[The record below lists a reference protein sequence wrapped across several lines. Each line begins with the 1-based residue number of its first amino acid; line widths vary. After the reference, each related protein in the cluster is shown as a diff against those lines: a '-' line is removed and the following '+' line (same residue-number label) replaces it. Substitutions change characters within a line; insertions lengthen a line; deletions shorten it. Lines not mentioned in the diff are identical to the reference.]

1 MDGTTS
7 YDDNTPNKK
16 HETPRLSLKKPKN
29 KNLFN
34 IEKDNDSQQMIG
46 SDIKYTP
53 KLGL

>member
-7 YDDNTPNKK
+7 YDNTPNKK

-34 IEKDNDSQQMIG
+34 IEKDDDSQQRNG
-46 SDIKYTP
+46 NEIKYTP